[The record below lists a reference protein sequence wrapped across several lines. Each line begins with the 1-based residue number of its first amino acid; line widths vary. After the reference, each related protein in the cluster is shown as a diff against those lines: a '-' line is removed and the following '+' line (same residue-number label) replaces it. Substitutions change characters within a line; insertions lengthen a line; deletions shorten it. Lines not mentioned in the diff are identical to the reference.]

1 LRHSRSNGMA
11 MDEVVNEAQNAELI
25 KELKQEPIN
34 ELDQFVKYL
43 SAERNL
49 SPNSVDGYTR
59 DVRQFLK
66 FIEATGKRIQ
76 DVDHRTIRT
85 YLGFLQKQNYSRRS
99 TARKLSSVRAF
110 FSFRQHHKG
119 IEKNPT
125 EIISAP
131 KLEKKLPNFLQEDA
145 VDLLLE
151 APDQSTPYGV
161 RDKAMLEMLYATGIR
176 VGELVGLGL
185 DSIDYGALEVRV
197 FGKGRKERIVPVH
210 SAAAEMVRTYI
221 KDARKALV
229 KKRDPKKGATTAL
242 FVNYRGERLTTH
254 GVRLIMNK
262 YVREVGLSRGITP
275 HAIRHSFATHLLE
288 AGADLRYV
296 QELLGHVD
304 LSSTQVYTHLSK
316 ARLRDIYMRSHPRA

>member
-1 LRHSRSNGMA
+1 
-11 MDEVVNEAQNAELI
+11 MDEAVDKALSAENI
-25 KELKQEPIN
+25 DEPSDKQSSEPID
-34 ELDQFVKYL
+34 ELEQFVKYL

-49 SPNSVDGYTR
+49 SANSVDGYMR

-66 FIEATGKRIQ
+66 FVEATGKRVQ

-110 FSFRQHHKG
+110 FSFRQRREG
-119 IEKNPT
+119 TGKNPT

-131 KLEKKLPNFLQEDA
+131 KLEKKLPHFLKEDA

-151 APDQSTPYGV
+151 APDQATPHGV

-176 VGELVGLGL
+176 VSELVGLDL

-197 FGKGRKERIVPVH
+197 FGKGRKERIVPMH
-210 SAAAEMVRTYI
+210 GAAAEMVRTYI

-229 KKRDPKKGATTAL
+229 KKRDPEKGATTAL